1 MGVFGGDMIL
11 DRVFKKTG
19 VRISTTKPLKTIVLA
34 AVVGG
39 ALDYL
44 YISASVYISGGSIL
58 CLWRYVASGLFG
70 SSAYS
75 MGIAGA
81 VCGTPFSTS
90 YS

>member
-1 MGVFGGDMIL
+1 MLLMVEKL
-11 DRVFKKTG
+11 LADRVG
-19 VRISTTKPLKTIVLA
+19 LNSSNSSKPLKTIVLA

-58 CLWRYVASGLFG
+58 RLWQYVASGLFG